1 MHVMAAILKD
11 VRGQVLLA
19 QRPPGKHLAGQWEF
33 AGGKLEPGEGRLQG
47 LVREIE
53 EELGVTVK
61 SARPWMWL
69 PWRYGERSLQ
79 LDVWMVD
86 AWQGLPHGREGQAIA
101 WHDPASVDPGLMA
114 GADRMVL
121 RSLQLPSRY
130 LITAAESRRE
140 DRPRVERQLR
150 KWLADG
156 QCLIQLR
163 LPLWSMAEVRDLA
176 AELLPAVR
184 SVGACLLLNADVEG
198 ARMLGAG
205 TGVQLRSSQLAQ
217 WSQRPLPW
225 GQRVGASCHD
235 VDELAAAVALDADFA
250 TLSPVRATASHPGV
264 PGMGWERFAE
274 QVTAAAVPVYALGG
288 VGPDDDARAAEAGAQ
303 GVAGIRAF
311 ADGYQPSTA

>member
-1 MHVMAAILKD
+1 MHVVAAILKD
-11 VRGQVLLA
+11 AAGRVLLA

-53 EELGVTVK
+53 EELGVTVQ
-61 SARPWMWL
+61 AAHPWIWL
-69 PWRYGERSLQ
+69 PWRYGDRSLQ

-86 AWQGLPHGREGQAIA
+86 SWQGLPRGREGQAIA
-101 WHDPASVDPGLMA
+101 WRDPASMDPGLMA

-121 RSLQLPSRY
+121 RRLQLPPRY
-130 LITAAESRRE
+130 LITSAEAAPQ
-140 DRPRVERQLR
+140 DRPRIERQLR
-150 KWLADG
+150 EWLAGG
-156 QCLIQLR
+156 QSLIQLR
-163 LPLWSMAEVRDLA
+163 LPLWSVAQIRALA
-176 AELLPAVR
+176 AELLPVAR
-184 SVGACLLLNADVEG
+184 SVGASLLLNADVEG

-235 VDELAAAVALDADFA
+235 VDELAAAVALDVDFA

-274 QVTAAAVPVYALGG
+274 QVAAAAVPVYALGG
-288 VGPDDDARAAEAGAQ
+288 VGPDDGARAAEAGAQ

-311 ADGYQPSTA
+311 ADRGD